1 MQVIKGIRII
11 FDNDLWS
18 KKSRRKLMDNNE
30 K

>member
-11 FDNDLWS
+11 FDNDLWN